1 MYSQKTDVTI
11 IRSNRKTVSIEVKP
25 DLTVTLRVPRR
36 ITEKEID
43 QILNEKQSWI
53 NKHLEQMQVRN
64 SELEAR
70 KQPMLSM
77 DDIKKLAEEA
87 LAYIPDRVKHYAP
100 MVGANGISYGRITIR
115 NQKSRWG
122 SCSEKGNLNFNCL
135 LMLTP
140 PDVIDYV
147 VVHELCH
154 RIHMDH
160 SAAFWA
166 AVQKVLPDYKKAKK
180 WLKDNGSSII
190 GRM

>member
-64 SELEAR
+64 SELEAS

-77 DDIKKLAEEA
+77 DDIKKLA
-87 LAYIPDRVKHYAP
+87 D
-100 MVGANGISYGRITIR
+100 IS
-115 NQKSRWG
+115 
-122 SCSEKGNLNFNCL
+122 L
-135 LMLTP
+135 
-140 PDVIDYV
+140 
-147 VVHELCH
+147 
-154 RIHMDH
+154 
-160 SAAFWA
+160 
-166 AVQKVLPDYKKAKK
+166 
-180 WLKDNGSSII
+180 I
-190 GRM
+190 G

>member
-53 NKHLEQMQVRN
+53 NKHLEQMQVRS

-87 LAYIPDRVKHYAP
+87 LAYIPDRVKHCAP

-160 SAAFWA
+160 SADFWA
-166 AVQKVLPDYKKAKK
+166 EVQKVLPDYKKAKK

>member
-25 DLTVTLRVPRR
+25 DMTVTLRVPRR

-64 SELEAR
+64 SEFEAK

-87 LAYIPDRVKHYAP
+87 LAYIPDRVKNYAP

-166 AVQKVLPDYKKAKK
+166 EVQKVLPDYKKAKK